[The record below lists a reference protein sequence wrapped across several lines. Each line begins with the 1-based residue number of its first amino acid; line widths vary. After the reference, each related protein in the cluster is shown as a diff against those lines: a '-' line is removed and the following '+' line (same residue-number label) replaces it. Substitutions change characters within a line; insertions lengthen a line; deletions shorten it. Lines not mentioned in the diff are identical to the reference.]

1 MVMMMMMMAKV
12 MTLTYIMAM
21 FTIIDDED
29 DHYAYMNIN
38 LGQSHRNNCEL
49 DHLQDVDMSNGVD
62 RDGDYDNDDKSFD
75 NVDGHIDIDGP
86 SGSYNKN
93 FRYIGLIKASA
104 KSGELGFCC

>member
-1 MVMMMMMMAKV
+1 
-12 MTLTYIMAM
+12 
-21 FTIIDDED
+21 
-29 DHYAYMNIN
+29 
-38 LGQSHRNNCEL
+38 
-49 DHLQDVDMSNGVD
+49 MSNGVD

-104 KSGELGFCC
+104 KSGASASCC